1 MKKLKSNIDQALEHD
16 PNNAEAHHNYGLL
29 LQQMERYEEAEEQY
43 LLALE
48 ADPKD
53 TDIHWNYGILLEEL
67 GRKEEA
73 AMQYL
78 LALEASSD
86 NV

>member
-1 MKKLKSNIDQALEHD
+1 MKERDRK
-16 PNNAEAHHNYGLL
+16 AET
-29 LQQMERYEEAEEQY
+29 EKQY
-43 LLALE
+43 KLALE
-48 ADPKD
+48 ADPND
-53 TDIHWNYGILLEEL
+53 IDIHWNYGVLLEEL

-86 NV
+86 NI

>member
-1 MKKLKSNIDQALEHD
+1 
-16 PNNAEAHHNYGLL
+16 AHCNYGLL
-29 LQQMERYEEAEEQY
+29 LHDMNRMEEAEVQY
-43 LLALE
+43 KLALK
-48 ADPKD
+48 ADPEDID
-53 TDIHWNYGILLEEL
+53 THWNYGVLLEEL

-78 LALEASSD
+78 LALEASYD

>member
-1 MKKLKSNIDQALEHD
+1 MGCYED
-16 PNNAEAHHNYGLL
+16 AEK
-29 LQQMERYEEAEEQY
+29 QY

-48 ADPKD
+48 IDPENVD
-53 TDIHWNYGILLEEL
+53 MHWNYGILLEEM

>member
-1 MKKLKSNIDQALEHD
+1 
-16 PNNAEAHHNYGLL
+16 
-29 LQQMERYEEAEEQY
+29 MERYEEAEEQY

-78 LALEASSD
+78 LALEAGSD

>member
-1 MKKLKSNIDQALEHD
+1 MQI
-16 PNNAEAHHNYGLL
+16 Y
-29 LQQMERYEEAEEQY
+29 
-43 LLALE
+43 
-48 ADPKD
+48 
-53 TDIHWNYGILLEEL
+53 WNYGILLEEM

-86 NV
+86 SI